1 MFTLFNLQG
10 TPGVFLRFCSAFHR
24 GLTLYAELLYLSTLG
39 LICQALFFLTF
50 STRGLDLLPSR
61 RVLAYDTSIFPL
73 CQHLFSDFFRFFS
86 RSIFCGFFHRNT
98 TTGCAVIGHP
108 SARNAYAFGRIYN
121 PPLQRAAHFFPIPYS
136 LFPPYGGDGERCG
149 RRGCGGKRRPA
160 RADIKSA
167 PTGAHAAVFVV
178 GAHCICARA
187 APPGATGPRSSWPGP
202 GGMWACRPTARTTLL
217 PYSLPRHGDRGCGR
231 GRACGMIGVI

>member
-1 MFTLFNLQG
+1 MG
-10 TPGVFLRFCSAFHR
+10 
-24 GLTLYAELLYLSTLG
+24 
-39 LICQALFFLTF
+39 
-50 STRGLDLLPSR
+50 
-61 RVLAYDTSIFPL
+61 
-73 CQHLFSDFFRFFS
+73 
-86 RSIFCGFFHRNT
+86 
-98 TTGCAVIGHP
+98 
-108 SARNAYAFGRIYN
+108 NAYAFGRIYN
-121 PPLQRAAHFFPIPYS
+121 PPLQRAPHFFPIPYS

-149 RRGCGGKRRPA
+149 RRGCGGNRRPA

-217 PYSLPRHGDRGCGR
+217 PYSLPRPGGPGLRAGQGVWYDGCNLIRRRPGWIYR
-231 GRACGMIGVI
+231 LARSGWRPTGLR